1 MSTELEKLTRK
12 YMSLVNVS
20 TTLNTELDLVQ
31 LLPVIMLNAKDLLEA
46 EASSLFLTD
55 EKNEFLFC
63 EVAIG
68 EKDEIVR
75 TFSQIP
81 MGAGIAGWVAKHAK
95 PVLLEDAYQDERFSK
110 EWDLKT
116 GFRTRSLIC
125 VPLYVHER
133 VVGILEVLNKTGE
146 RTFDS
151 NDQMLLSAMADLAAV
166 AIQNAKLNE
175 SLRKRVLEVSML
187 YDFENLVATH
197 VDINELGK
205 WLLNRVLT
213 VIEAKT
219 GSILIWDS
227 AGGFLKV
234 LESKGIDEKVASTLR
249 IYPGEGV
256 AGHVAQHKE
265 ALLIPNI
272 AADPR
277 FKATARQQ
285 YENASLISVPL
296 ISQGELIGVLNI
308 NNKTTGY
315 AFTQGDLRMVT
326 AVASRLAMTI
336 KNAHF
341 FTEKVRNEYEI
352 DKAQKLM
359 SAILPRHPPQLK
371 GLSIGEFFRLY
382 DGVGGDFYSYFP
394 LSEGK
399 VGILA
404 IDVTG
409 HGLSAALLAVMVNTL
424 ISTFEPRVMNS
435 PGEFMVQLNEAL
447 INRLGGNFATAVYV
461 IVDTAAEQLT
471 YASAGH
477 PHPLLARNAE
487 QDVLALRSAGKLLG
501 VVSGVMFEERQI
513 PFRARDRLVL
523 FTDGLLEITDGSKQ
537 FMYSDDELKEF
548 VRKEAHRSPEELCAA
563 IVAEVQYV
571 TGSKKFD
578 DDVTLLVVGR

>member
-1 MSTELEKLTRK
+1 MSIELDKLTRK

-55 EKNEFLFC
+55 EKNEFLYC

-81 MGAGIAGWVAKHAK
+81 MGDGLVGWVAQHGK
-95 PVLLEDAYQDERFSK
+95 PVLLEDAYDDARFSK
-110 EWDLKT
+110 QWDLKT

-125 VPLYVHER
+125 VPLFVKER
-133 VVGILEVLNKTGE
+133 VVGILEVLNKKDGGI
-146 RTFDS
+146 FDR
-151 NDQMLLSAMADLAAV
+151 NDQMLLSAMADMAAV

-197 VDINELGK
+197 IDLHELGK
-205 WLLNRVLT
+205 WLLSRVLT

-234 LESKGIDEKVASTLR
+234 LEAKGIDDAVAETLR
-249 IYPGEGV
+249 IFPGEGV
-256 AGHVAQHKE
+256 AGHVAQNRE
-265 ALLIPNI
+265 PLLIPNI

-277 FKATARQQ
+277 FQATGRQK
-285 YENASLISVPL
+285 YEDASLISVPL
-296 ISQGELIGVLNI
+296 ISQGDFIGVLNV
-308 NNKTTGY
+308 NNKISGY
-315 AFTQGDLRMVT
+315 AFSQGDLRMVT
-326 AVASRLAMTI
+326 AIASRLAMTI

-341 FTEKVRNEYEI
+341 FSEKERNDQELN
-352 DKAQKLM
+352 KAEKLM
-359 SAILPRHPPQLK
+359 STILPHQPPEIP
-371 GLSIGEFFRLY
+371 GLTFGEFYRPH
-382 DGVGGDFYSYFP
+382 DGVGGDFYSY
-394 LSEGK
+394 
-399 VGILA
+399 VDLA
-404 IDVTG
+404 PSRLGVLAVDLTG

-424 ISTFEPRVMNS
+424 ITTFDKAVMNS
-435 PGEFMVQLNEAL
+435 PGEFMIQLNEAL
-447 INRLGGNFATAVYV
+447 INRLGGNFATAVY
-461 IVDTAAEQLT
+461 IIIDTQAQQLT

-487 QDVLALRSAGKLLG
+487 QDVLALKCAGKLLG
-501 VVSGVMFEERQI
+501 VVSGVLFEERQI
-513 PFRARDRLVL
+513 PFLERDRLIM
-523 FTDGLLEITDGSKQ
+523 FTDGLLEITDGTKQ
-537 FMYSDDELKEF
+537 FMYGDDELKDF
-548 VRKEAHRSPEELCAA
+548 VRREAHRTPAELCKM
-563 IVAEVQYV
+563 IVDEAQAV
-571 TGSKKFD
+571 TGATRFD

>member
-81 MGAGIAGWVAKHAK
+81 MGAGIAGWVAKNAK
-95 PVLLEDAYQDERFSK
+95 PVLLEDAYLDARFSQ

-125 VPLYVHER
+125 VPLYVQER
-133 VVGILEVLNKTGE
+133 VVGILEVLNKTGA

-197 VDINELGK
+197 ADLNELGK

-234 LESKGIDEKVASTLR
+234 LEAKGIDEKIAASLR

-256 AGHVAQHKE
+256 AGYVATHKE
-265 ALLIPNI
+265 PLLIPNI
-272 AADPR
+272 AGDPR
-277 FKATARQQ
+277 FKATVRQQ
-285 YENASLISVPL
+285 YENASLISAPL
-296 ISQGELIGVLNI
+296 LSQGELIGVLNI
-308 NNKTTGY
+308 NNKTSGY

-326 AVASRLAMTI
+326 AVAGRLAMTI
-336 KNAHF
+336 KHANF
-341 FTEKVRNEYEI
+341 FSEKARSEYEV

-359 SAILPRHPPQLK
+359 SAILPHHPPQLS
-371 GLSIGEFFRLY
+371 GLSIGEFYRLY
-382 DGVGGDFYSYFP
+382 DGVGGDFYAYFP
-394 LSEGK
+394 LTKER

-409 HGLSAALLAVMVNTL
+409 HGLSAALLSVMVNTL
-424 ISTFEPRVMNS
+424 ISTFDSAVMNS

-461 IVDTAAEQLT
+461 IVDIGAGQLT

-477 PHPLLARNAE
+477 PYPLLARNAE
-487 QDVLALRSAGKLLG
+487 HDVLALKSAGKLLG
-501 VVSGVMFEERQI
+501 VVSGVLFEERQI
-513 PFRARDRLVL
+513 AFRERDRLVL
-523 FTDGLLEITDGSKQ
+523 YTDGLLEITGGSRQ
-537 FMYSDDELKEF
+537 FMYADDALREF
-548 VRKEAHRSPEELCAA
+548 VRKEAHRSAQDLCAA
-563 IVAEVQYV
+563 IVAEVQQT
-571 TGSKKFD
+571 TGSQKFD
-578 DDVTLLVVGR
+578 DDVTLLVIGR